1 MDDKT
6 FQELLESVRQG
17 GAILRGERPPARA
30 FAIPPADVK
39 SIRQRLGMTQ
49 ETFARFLGVSVSTV
63 RNWEQNRRQPRGA
76 ARLLLLIAQRHPEV
90 LLDLYQEIPV
100 DSLSR

>member
-30 FAIPPADVK
+30 FGVTPADVK
-39 SIRQRLGMTQ
+39 AIRQRLGMTQ

-100 DSLSR
+100 DSLSL